1 MGKVFDIEGPLMSGL
16 TKIAD
21 IIILNALFLICSI
34 PVFTIGATTTAMYY
48 VTLKMVKDEECY
60 TVKSFFKSFKQNFLQ
75 ATGIWLIVLAVAFII
90 YEDFRISSGQIAQAV
105 NIPETMSLL
114 LLVFLLAATLFFI
127 FTVLYVF
134 PVLSKFDN
142 TVKNTIKNSF
152 IMAIS
157 HMPSTIA
164 MVLITFIPLGL
175 IYFVPQFL
183 IFVFAVFGFIAYANS
198 FLLMRIF
205 KKYIPEE
212 VIADDASF
220 SISNEDINEDVN
232 E

>member
-1 MGKVFDIEGPLMSGL
+1 MGKVFDIEGPFMSGL

-21 IIILNALFLICSI
+21 IIILNTLFLICSLPI
-34 PVFTIGATTTAMYY
+34 FTIGATTTAMYY

-60 TVKSFFKSFKQNFLQ
+60 MVKGFFKSFKQNFLQ
-75 ATGIWLIVLAVAFII
+75 ATGIWLIILAVAFLL

-105 NIPETMSLL
+105 EIPETLAMLL
-114 LLVFLLAATLFFI
+114 IVFLIAASIFFI

-157 HMPSTIA
+157 HLPSTIA
-164 MVLITFIPLGL
+164 IVLITFIPLIL
-175 IYFVPQFL
+175 IYLVPQFF
-183 IFVFAVFGFIAYANS
+183 IFIFAVFGFIAYGNS
-198 FLLMRIF
+198 FLFMRIF

-212 VIADDASF
+212 VIANDEQF
-220 SISNEDINEDVN
+220 SIEVDVEAENE
-232 E
+232 

>member
-1 MGKVFDIEGPLMSGL
+1 MSGL

-34 PVFTIGATTTAMYY
+34 PVITIGATTTAMYY

-75 ATGIWLIVLAVAFII
+75 ATGIWLIVLAVAFLI
-90 YEDFRISSGQIAQAV
+90 YEDFRISGGQIAQSVA
-105 NIPETMSLL
+105 IPETLSLL
-114 LLVFLLAATLFFI
+114 LLVFLIAATLFFI

-142 TVKNTIKNSF
+142 TVKNTIRNSF

-164 MVLITFIPLGL
+164 IVLITFIPLAL
-175 IYFVPQFL
+175 IYFVPQFFIL
-183 IFVFAVFGFIAYANS
+183 IFAVFGFIAYGNS
-198 FLLMRIF
+198 FLFMRIF

-220 SISNEDINEDVN
+220 SISNEDIDE
-232 E
+232 

>member
-1 MGKVFDIEGPLMSGL
+1 MTGL

-34 PVFTIGATTTAMYY
+34 PVFTIGASITAMYY
-48 VTLKMVKDEECY
+48 VTLKMVKNEDCY

-75 ATGIWLIVLAVAFII
+75 ATGIWLIVLAVAFLL
-90 YEDFRISSGQIAQAV
+90 YEDFRIASGQIAQSV
-105 NIPETMSLL
+105 TIPDSMVLL
-114 LLVFLLAATLFFI
+114 LTVFLIAASLFLI

-164 MVLITFIPLGL
+164 IVLITFIPLTI
-175 IYFVPQFL
+175 IYLVPSFFIL
-183 IFVFAVFGFIAYANS
+183 IFAAFGFIAYANS
-198 FLLMRIF
+198 FLFMRIF

-212 VIADDASF
+212 VIADDESF
-220 SISNEDINEDVN
+220 SLSSDEEISEVENE
-232 E
+232 